1 MVVGEAMWR
10 SGGDEG
16 GVAGAHQGSPAVN
29 EDGGL
34 SAQDRY
40 RFVEIMGVAG
50 QPGVGSEGRGAHPQT
65 FGAAVVAG
73 ENNGASESQIQD
85 ILTKMEA
92 VPVDASP
99 DPAGFVDADVAF
111 HRAILRATNTHSH
124 SRRCRP
130 YTVSCVSGWK

>member
-1 MVVGEAMWR
+1 MAHRLRSDFFELLLTLGQAREMIEVSSAEA
-10 SGGDEG
+10 
-16 GVAGAHQGSPAVN
+16 
-29 EDGGL
+29 
-34 SAQDRY
+34 
-40 RFVEIMGVAG
+40 
-50 QPGVGSEGRGAHPQT
+50 
-65 FGAAVVAG
+65 AA
-73 ENNGASESQIQD
+73 NGASESQIQD